1 MCLANSFKKTL
12 SVLIVTEPTV
22 PARADETHDR
32 RVVERGGLPSANAT
46 GGAWALA
53 ANFCRRFGGAAA
65 AEDGQWDCE
74 RRGGATTVNV
84 LAAIFGHGG
93 KHRLPPWPKTA

>member
-1 MCLANSFKKTL
+1 MTHASASLETNLGWMMCLANSFKKTL
-12 SVLIVTEPTV
+12 SVLIVTEQTV

-53 ANFCRRFGGAAA
+53 RALSTIRWGGGSGRRSVG
-65 AEDGQWDCE
+65 
-74 RRGGATTVNV
+74 
-84 LAAIFGHGG
+84 
-93 KHRLPPWPKTA
+93 